1 MTPYASLI
9 VRAAAAA
16 ATKGAAPAKGGQTA
30 ADKAEKARQVI
41 ASLRKQSYESN
52 SIIPTGVTRTYN
64 YIAAGVLG
72 LFVLRHVLRQVH
84 WFVLARRARVA
95 RETAVV
101 TSEKGSHAVLVERP
115 TLLRLSDTV
124 DTWMAK
130 PLGVWPFTPEWT
142 RMRALLVTL
151 IVTVACLV
159 VDTKLHTPATLRS
172 NVPRA
177 FSRRCGRIAAANFP
191 LLYLFAG
198 RNSVVVFLTG
208 EYGLERP
215 SVYSFE
221 YQSVRFYHKI
231 LGFLVFLQCF
241 VHTFSYIG
249 YYLNGPGAESL
260 HEEWTEMY
268 FKFGIVALVGGA
280 INCLIY
286 FRFLRARMYEIL
298 LLMHL
303 IGAVFMLVGAWYR
316 KWRMWQ
322 AFLFRYK
329 LGTDLARKFLYHS
342 DRPIMRTWVWAAVG
356 IWAFERLTRLVL
368 HTWSFFALR
377 QPLVNAQ
384 ARVVSGA
391 ILLSIP
397 FPSNAWSG
405 GQHVYV
411 SFWGI
416 QMMKTPWVY
425 GQSHPFS
432 IANASGDKIDHIE
445 LVMRIKSGMTQ
456 TLAKRVASMCA
467 QKGVES
473 VGVLISVES
482 PHGGL
487 ASSDLRDEGSVESLV
502 LVAGGSGITHV
513 SSILGQAM
521 SQPSRVLKKVN
532 LIWAIQS
539 KEQIEWI
546 RPQLTACQDFATS
559 TSIALSIDI
568 YVTRHGAEALEPG
581 TLPSIEEVV
590 SPGASSS
597 NDDSGLTTP
606 CEIPERKYSFG
617 EEAKGDYFMGPFVRV
632 HRGRPDTTRLL
643 SQAIE
648 SDEQRFGRALI
659 VSCGPDTLNEEVRLA
674 AREFDSSVEVQIAKF
689 DF

>member
-16 ATKGAAPAKGGQTA
+16 ATKSAAPAKGGQTA

-41 ASLRKQSYESN
+41 ASLR
-52 SIIPTGVTRTYN
+52 VTRTYN

-177 FSRRCGRIAAANFP
+177 FSRRCGRMAAANFP

-208 EYGLERP
+208 
-215 SVYSFE
+215 FE

-231 LGFLVFLQCF
+231 LGLLVFLQCF

-286 FRFLRARMYEIL
+286 FRFLRPRMYEIL

-303 IGAVFMLVGAWYR
+303 IGAVFMLVGAWY
-316 KWRMWQ
+316 
-322 AFLFRYK
+322 
-329 LGTDLARKFLYHS
+329 H
-342 DRPIMRTWVWAAVG
+342 RPIMRTWVWAAVG

-432 IANASGDKIDHIE
+432 IANASGDTIDHIE

-456 TLAKRVASMCA
+456 TLAKRVASMYA

-473 VGVLISVES
+473 VGVLISVEG

-546 RPQLTACQDFATS
+546 RPQLTACQDLATS

-617 EEAKGDYFMGPFVRV
+617 EEAKGDSFMGPFVRV
-632 HRGRPDTTRLL
+632 HRGRPDTIRLL

>member
-1 MTPYASLI
+1 MTPYASLM

-16 ATKGAAPAKGGQTA
+16 AATNGAGPAKGGQTA

-41 ASLRKQSYESN
+41 ASLR
-52 SIIPTGVTRTYN
+52 VTRIYN

-95 RETAVV
+95 RETAVT
-101 TSEKGSHAVLVERP
+101 TSEKGSHAVLVDRP
-115 TLLRLSDTV
+115 ALLRLSDTV

-172 NVPRA
+172 NVARA
-177 FSRRCGRIAAANFP
+177 FSRRCGRMAAANFP

-208 EYGLERP
+208 EYGLERR

-221 YQSVRFYHKI
+221 YQTVRFYHKI

-249 YYLNGPGAESL
+249 YYLNGPGAEAL
-260 HEEWTEMY
+260 HEEWTETY
-268 FKFGIVALVGGA
+268 LKLGIVALVGGA

-286 FRFLRARMYEIL
+286 FRFLRVRMYEIL
-298 LLMHL
+298 LLMHA
-303 IGAVFMLVGAWYR
+303 IGAVFMLVGAWY
-316 KWRMWQ
+316 
-322 AFLFRYK
+322 
-329 LGTDLARKFLYHS
+329 H
-342 DRPIMRTWVWAAVG
+342 RPIMRTWVWAAVG

-368 HTWSFFALR
+368 HISSFFALR

-397 FPSNAWSG
+397 FPSNAWSA

-416 QMMKTPWVY
+416 QMLKTPWVY

-456 TLAKRVASMCA
+456 SLAKRVASLCA

-473 VGVLISVES
+473 VGVLVSVEG

-487 ASSDLRDEGSVESLV
+487 ASSDLKDEGAVESLV

-521 SQPSRVLKKVN
+521 AQPSRVLKKVN
-532 LIWAIQS
+532 LVWAIQS

-546 RPQLTACQDFATS
+546 RPQLTACQELASS

-581 TLPSIEEVV
+581 TLPSLEDV
-590 SPGASSS
+590 SPGGASSSS
-597 NDDSGLTTP
+597 NDDSGVTTP
-606 CEIPERKYSFG
+606 SEMPERKYSFG
-617 EEAKGDYFMGPFVRV
+617 EEAKGDPSVGPFVRV
-632 HRGRPDTTRLL
+632 HRGRPDTIRLL

-648 SDEQRFGRALI
+648 SGEQRFGRALV

-674 AREFDSSVEVQIAKF
+674 AREFDSSVEVQITKF